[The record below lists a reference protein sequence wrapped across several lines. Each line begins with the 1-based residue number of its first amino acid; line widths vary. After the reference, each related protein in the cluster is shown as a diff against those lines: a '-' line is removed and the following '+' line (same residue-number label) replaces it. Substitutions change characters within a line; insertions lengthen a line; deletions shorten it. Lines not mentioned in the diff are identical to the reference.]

1 MDSSNFKVVC
11 DHCDAKLANVFCHS
25 DGAFLCP
32 QCDSQVHSVNKL
44 AQRHVRVPCQSCP
57 VWAYQEAK
65 SRGRLLDMPLAA
77 CLTRNLQ
84 LDIFDGTIPCWPS
97 NNASSV
103 AMGTPQSDA
112 SSPQAAAAA
121 PPANAGSPGS
131 EVHATALHQASNSW
145 PQNSAL
151 AMVASLPMPQPGL
164 GCADQVEAVR
174 AAAQFAISPFA
185 NCTRSSLQA
194 AVNAAQHPQPA
205 PEQGNVQGAQV
216 STSAAATQHLS
227 QAAQSQHSQHTLQR
241 AASQEVMDAVDSMD
255 VSLLL
260 DTFGAP
266 LNQMQ
271 DSKRK
276 EDVSQQ
282 EQLQQQQTQAQ
293 SCLTQ
298 HQQTVAG
305 PQYASSALCS
315 TVSVPST
322 GIAAVAALSN
332 PVGMSLTWAPL
343 AQQVQIQQQQEQV
356 LLQQQQIL
364 QEQLQQQQ
372 QQRQVQMNTAAIAA
386 AAAGCLVS
394 PSPFGVITSEP
405 MAVPTQRQQPAARSM
420 SGLSCL
426 SQSGLSSSNTDGQ
439 QLGSA
444 RSSNTLLLQSLEQQ
458 LTGSAAST
466 CPVLISLAGGVGS
479 SVGTTTAAAAGWP
492 NIEVTQQQ
500 IQQLQQQQQ
509 QQQAALQYLQK
520 QQQVVA
526 ALAAVQQ
533 QQQQQAMQQLLQRS
547 RTDDLQHTS
556 AISIGNGGAAATA
569 LVAAAAHR
577 DINLRA
583 GLGVSDPGIGRGRSL
598 PQSPMSLQPAARTAF
613 ASSPCSLLDNLPGL
627 GIDSSSIAAAVAM
640 SAGDAPNNTL
650 AAAASG
656 LLPGTVSAPSAA
668 GPPQPLVATRSV
680 DAAASSFGALPAA
693 VVGSGGSTSVSPSNC
708 NTLAGAVSERHLPLT
723 AQQLAQQVILPG
735 SAPPAL
741 GLAATVNMVSR
752 GGSCDLSEAQLM
764 RLSSDGYDAVLG
776 AAAAVN
782 MLGGSLGILGL
793 GRCDADASS
802 LLTRLERPDG
812 THKELDPERAAQLNR
827 YKLKRMLRMRA
838 LAEGAK
844 KVRYECRKQLA
855 DIRPRVRGRFAK
867 VNSSDALM
875 DIGGS
880 GSGRVACSLPTSSSG
895 NNIATGS
902 IVSGSAC
909 TAPPGMSYHG
919 PSGGGSGWGLHGHT
933 SSQPHMQR
941 IDEEGASEGQSPLVM
956 QPTAC
961 QSLRHQTSSSD
972 PDIGMADAST
982 AGESTV
988 APMAAAGVEASAGL
1002 SMLSGF
1008 GAAFGTDVR
1017 MQQQLLRQGLAHQ
1030 QVLLR
1035 CAKSS
1040 SMLDDGR
1047 MSGSAPAGLLASCVN
1062 TSAADAGLET
1072 ATQDCV
1078 ITEHDL
1084 AALGFEDLAQMSG
1097 GFSNAGNNNEDMD
1110 ESAESMNDGNAA
1122 RPAPG
1127 QGPGLEV
1134 QPSSQR
1140 TNVQATIPQAMAQ
1153 LSDTPSLAA
1162 TAVPSM
1168 LQQQQMLRAQS
1179 LIVPKLTATGSLL
1192 QPQLQAQAQL
1202 QVQQQQQQRLS
1213 VLDRPIMYGT
1223 DLSQFSAAQL
1233 SLLDSI
1239 LTDQYRPSGAMGRH

>member
-32 QCDSQVHSVNKL
+32 QCDAQVHSVNKL

-84 LDIFDGTIPCWPS
+84 LDIFDGTIPCWQS

-103 AMGTPQSDA
+103 ALGTPQSDA

-145 PQNSAL
+145 PQKSAL
-151 AMVASLPMPQPGL
+151 AMVASQPMPQPGL

-185 NCTRSSLQA
+185 NCTRGSIQA
-194 AVNAAQHPQPA
+194 AVNTAQHPQPA
-205 PEQGNVQGAQV
+205 PEQGNVHGAQM
-216 STSAAATQHLS
+216 STSAAATQQHLS

-260 DTFGAP
+260 DTFGVP
-266 LNQMQ
+266 LDQMQ

-293 SCLTQ
+293 QPCLTL
-298 HQQTVAG
+298 HQQAVAE

-315 TVSVPST
+315 TVSVPSA
-322 GIAAVAALSN
+322 GMAAVAALSN
-332 PVGMSLTWAPL
+332 PVGMSVTWAPL
-343 AQQVQIQQQQEQV
+343 AQQVQVQQQQEQV

-364 QEQLQQQQ
+364 QEQLQQ
-372 QQRQVQMNTAAIAA
+372 RQVQMNTAAIAA
-386 AAAGCLVS
+386 AAGLVS

-405 MAVPTQRQQPAARSM
+405 MAVPTQRQHPAVRSM

-458 LTGSAAST
+458 FTGAAAAST
-466 CPVLISLAGGVGS
+466 CSVPISLAGGVGP

-492 NIEVTQQQ
+492 NIEVTQRH

-520 QQQVVA
+520 QQQVAV

-533 QQQQQAMQQLLQRS
+533 QQQQAMQQFLQRS
-547 RTDDLQHTS
+547 RTDDFQRTS

-569 LVAAAAHR
+569 LVAAAARR
-577 DINLRA
+577 DVNLRA
-583 GLGVSDPGIGRGRSL
+583 GLGLSDPGIGRGRSL
-598 PQSPMSLQPAARTAF
+598 SQSPMSLQPSAAGPAF
-613 ASSPCSLLDNLPGL
+613 GSSPCSLLDNLPGL
-627 GIDSSSIAAAVAM
+627 GIDPSSIAAAVAV
-640 SAGDAPNNTL
+640 SAGGAPNNTL

-656 LLPGTVSAPSAA
+656 LLPGTVGASAA
-668 GPPQPLVATRSV
+668 GPPQLLAATRSV

-723 AQQLAQQVILPG
+723 AQQLAQQMILPG

-741 GLAATVNMVSR
+741 GLAAAVNMVSR

-782 MLGGSLGILGL
+782 MLGGSMGILGL
-793 GRCDADASS
+793 GGCDADAAG
-802 LLTRLERPDG
+802 LLMRLERPDG
-812 THKELDPERAAQLNR
+812 TYKELDPERAAQLNR
-827 YKLKRMLRMRA
+827 YKQKRMLRMRA

-855 DIRPRVRGRFAK
+855 DTRPRVRGRFAK

-880 GSGRVACSLPTSSSG
+880 GCGRVACSLPTSSSG

-909 TAPPGMSYHG
+909 TAPPGMAYHA
-919 PSGGGSGWGLHGHT
+919 PSGGGSGWGLHGHAG
-933 SSQPHMQR
+933 SQPHMQR

-956 QPTAC
+956 QPTTC

-972 PDIGMADAST
+972 PDTGMADAST
-982 AGESTV
+982 AGEGAV
-988 APMAAAGVEASAGL
+988 APMAAAGVEAPAGL
-1002 SMLSGF
+1002 SMQSGF
-1008 GAAFGTDVR
+1008 GTAFGTDIR
-1017 MQQQLLRQGLAHQ
+1017 MQQQLLRQGSAHQ
-1030 QVLLR
+1030 QLLLR
-1035 CAKSS
+1035 FAKSS
-1040 SMLDDGR
+1040 SMADDGR

-1062 TSAADAGLET
+1062 ASATSA
-1072 ATQDCV
+1072 QDCI

-1084 AALGFEDLAQMSG
+1084 AALGFEDLTQMSG
-1097 GFSNAGNNNEDMD
+1097 GFSNAGNSNEDMD
-1110 ESAESMNDGNAA
+1110 ESAESMNDGNPG
-1122 RPAPG
+1122 RPVPG
-1127 QGPGLEV
+1127 QGPGH
-1134 QPSSQR
+1134 PFSQR
-1140 TNVQATIPQAMAQ
+1140 TNVQAMIPQAVAQ
-1153 LSDTPSLAA
+1153 LSETPSLSA
-1162 TAVPSM
+1162 TAVPS
-1168 LQQQQMLRAQS
+1168 LQQQQQLQHHQTLRAQS
-1179 LIVPKLTATGSLL
+1179 LIVPKLTTTSSLL

-1202 QVQQQQQQRLS
+1202 QVQQQQQQQRLS

-1239 LTDQYRPSGAMGRH
+1239 LTDQYRPSGTMGRH